1 MPAER
6 FSANY
11 QRMAALGL
19 LLLTLLGLYILVDR
33 LIVDKYQYYRTH
45 VEQLRDRLQRLN
57 GMLATR
63 QTLEAQ
69 IQQINQ
75 DNSVDAFYMKSAS
88 PTLAATEL
96 QQLVRGTVEGKGGNL
111 VSTQILP
118 VKTEGSFSRV
128 AIKVQMTGN
137 TEALQQVL
145 YELESA
151 RPLLFIGNL
160 QIRARPVR
168 QPRSQRRRRSKQ
180 KPPSPPPVKRVL
192 LTTHFELAGYMRVQG
207 TSDDT

>member
-1 MPAER
+1 MPVER
-6 FSANY
+6 FSPEH
-11 QRMAALGL
+11 QRMVALGL
-19 LLLTLLGLYILVDR
+19 LLLTLVGVYMLVDR
-33 LIVDKYQYYRTH
+33 LIVDRYRYYRTN
-45 VEQLRDRLQRLN
+45 VEQLTDRLQRLN

-63 QTLEAQ
+63 QTLESQ

-75 DNSVDAFYMKSAS
+75 DNAVDAFYMRSAS

-96 QQLVRGTVEGKGGNL
+96 QQLVRDTVEGKGGNL

-118 VKTEGSFSRV
+118 VKTEGKFSKV

-137 TEALQQVL
+137 TQALQQVL

-151 RPLLFIGNL
+151 RPLLFVGNL

-168 QPRSQRRRRSKQ
+168 QPRSRRRRNSKQ
-180 KPPSPPPVKRVL
+180 QPPSPPPVKRVL
-192 LTTHFELAGYMRVQG
+192 LTTHFELAGYMRLQG
-207 TSDDT
+207 AGDDA